1 MNRNIGGKMYTV
13 EEFDKEKTK
22 VMKYI
27 MYKKRTEQ
35 EVKNKFQN
43 TIQKDLLCDIISYIK
58 EAGYLDDSD
67 YVKRTVSEF
76 MALKNLSSREIKY
89 KLYTKGVKKD
99 IIEDY
104 FYNNSEEID
113 EYEKKSAQNIVVK
126 KQTLMEKEEIEKYL
140 LKKGYNEQIIKEVLE
155 CKNY

>member
-1 MNRNIGGKMYTV
+1 MYSI

-22 VMKYI
+22 VMNYI
-27 MYKKRTEQ
+27 MYKKRTEY

-43 TIQKDLLCDIISYIK
+43 TIQKELLCDIISYIK

-76 MALKNLSSREIKY
+76 IALKNLSSREIKY
-89 KLYTKGVKKD
+89 KLYTKGITKE

-104 FYNNSEEID
+104 FYKNSDEIE
-113 EYEKKSAQNIVVK
+113 EYERKSAQNIVIK
-126 KQTLMEKEEIEKYL
+126 KQNIMEKEDIEKYL
-140 LKKGYNEQIIKEVLE
+140 LKKGYKEQIIKEVLE